1 MEATAIRAALATAT
15 SPTVGFSQIG
25 QRGRELLGSGVLVAA
40 GEFRA
45 ILTARAVLERL
56 PRMGRLGLVV
66 RTDLNQ
72 LSLDTAELSYRTAGR
87 GLGLVVLSR
96 EAARRVAAYKQPVTL
111 SGEAKHHASAAAW
124 WVSGFTSELTTTDLP
139 VDCFDIVR
147 GYTNV
152 TAAHTGPIV
161 TDELGDI
168 ELTVSRQSDQSKP
181 MSFDGLV
188 GGGLWRVEQRHETIS
203 AVFHGVV
210 VDAPSGWSRS
220 GTVRCVG
227 PAALSEVFETLVS
240 AS

>member
-1 MEATAIRAALATAT
+1 MNATPITAALAAAA
-15 SPTVGFSQIG
+15 SPTIGFSQIG

-40 GEFRA
+40 AELRA

-56 PRMGRLGLVV
+56 PRTGRLGLLV

-87 GLGLVVLSR
+87 DLGLVVLSR
-96 EAARRVAAYKQPVTL
+96 EAARRLAAYKQPVML
-111 SGEAKHHASAAAW
+111 SGEPKHHTSAAAW
-124 WVSGFTSELTTTDLP
+124 WVNGFTSELTTTDLP

-152 TAAHTGPIV
+152 TAAHAGPIV

-168 ELTVSRQSDQSKP
+168 ELTVSRVSDPSKP

-188 GGGLWRVEQRHETIS
+188 GGGLWRIEQHAERS
-203 AVFHGVV
+203 QVVFSGVV